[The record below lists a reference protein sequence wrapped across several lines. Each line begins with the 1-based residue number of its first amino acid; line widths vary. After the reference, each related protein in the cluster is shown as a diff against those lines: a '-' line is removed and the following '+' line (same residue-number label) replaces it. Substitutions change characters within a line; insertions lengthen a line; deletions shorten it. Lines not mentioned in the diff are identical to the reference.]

1 MPGKRQKYTREYKIE
16 AVRLSMEP
24 GKTAAQAAAELGIPA
39 GQLYKWKR
47 EYEREGNTAFPGN
60 GVVNSRDEELHRLR
74 RELKRVTEERDFLK
88 KTAADLPRS
97 RDEVR
102 LHPRER
108 RCLWRTHDVSA
119 LARIASGLLRL
130 AWTRSIPTPA

>member
-88 KTAADLPRS
+88 KTAADSIGQCNSCFSVAAGVLYDKVFLGRS
-97 RDEVR
+97 F
-102 LHPRER
+102 R
-108 RCLWRTHDVSA
+108 R
-119 LARIASGLLRL
+119 
-130 AWTRSIPTPA
+130 